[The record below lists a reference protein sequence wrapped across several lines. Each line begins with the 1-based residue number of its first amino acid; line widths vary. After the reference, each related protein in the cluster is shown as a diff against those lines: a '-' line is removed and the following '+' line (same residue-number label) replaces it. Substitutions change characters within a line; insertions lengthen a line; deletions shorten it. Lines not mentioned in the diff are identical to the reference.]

1 MSEPPRTPGRD
12 QNMPMDG
19 DSGDTD
25 AARRAA
31 LCPILNADDF
41 RPLSSSVRVEFG
53 ARSHRGVSR
62 PLNEDHYLVVRLGRH
77 QETLATSLT
86 GNDVPSQ
93 FEECGYAMLVADGLG
108 EGGSGSVASRVA
120 LSTFAHLALHYG
132 KWNVRIDSSTAA
144 EIVERAQWFYTKA
157 DAAVRAQAHTS
168 PVLKGM
174 STALT
179 AAYTVGD
186 DLFVA
191 HVGHSRAYLF
201 REGELT
207 LLTRDHTIE
216 TQLSEA
222 QRPAPIERHA
232 QDLRHIL
239 TEAVG
244 APGAHPSVDV
254 ERFQLMNHDVVL
266 LCTNGLT
273 DMIDDNRIAEVLALR
288 RRPDEQCAI
297 LIDLANREGGADNIT
312 VVLAAYRI
320 PNQGA

>member
-1 MSEPPRTPGRD
+1 MAHDESD
-12 QNMPMDG
+12 
-19 DSGDTD
+19 D

-31 LCPILNADDF
+31 LSPILGADDF

-53 ARSHRGVSR
+53 AQSHPGRSR

-86 GNDVPSQ
+86 GTDVPPP
-93 FEECGYAMLVADGLG
+93 FEESGYAVLVADGLG

-132 KWNVRIDSSTAA
+132 KWNVRIDSATAA
-144 EIVERAQWFYTKA
+144 EIVERAEWFYSKA
-157 DAAVRAQAHTS
+157 DAAIRTHARTS
-168 PVLKGM
+168 AVLKGM
-174 STALT
+174 TAALT
-179 AAYTVGD
+179 AAYSVGD
-186 DLFVA
+186 DLFIA

-201 REGELT
+201 REGLLT

-216 TQLSEA
+216 
-222 QRPAPIERHA
+222 RPLAVTGPASIERA

-244 APGAHPSVDV
+244 APGAQPAVDV
-254 ERFQLMNHDVVL
+254 ERFRLRNNDLLL

-273 DMIDDNRIAEVLALR
+273 DMIDDDQIADVLALS
-288 RRPDEQCAI
+288 RRPSEQCAI
-297 LIDLANREGGADNIT
+297 LADLANGAGGADNIT
-312 VVLAAYRI
+312 VVIAMYQI
-320 PNQGA
+320 PQL